1 MNVSTPLIDF
11 RGKIS
16 PETHVVLEAL
26 NRATGRDKSEIAREV
41 LHRFALE
48 QLHAASV
55 MQRLANAEGVSV
67 SPQWQ
72 MREDEGQVA

>member
-1 MNVSTPLIDF
+1 MSTPLIDF